1 MKGGRTA
8 GAGGKAGGI
17 AAHGGLGVL
26 VVCSLCFFLA
36 NVHRIS
42 PGVFAAEL
50 MREFSASASVMGL
63 LSSSYFYTYAI
74 LQVPVGILCDRFKPG
89 LVMGISMTAGAAG
102 SVLFAMS
109 GSLAMAIV
117 GRVVLTAGISAVF
130 IAAIR
135 LFGLAYGSDR
145 ASFATG
151 IMVAVGN
158 VGGMSATGPLAYS
171 VVNFGWRASM
181 YAIGAITL
189 AAGIAAIALTKD
201 YGHGSQQDGHP
212 GEEGLS
218 LKNGRKDYL
227 TMLILLSLAVMV
239 QYGSQMGFQGL
250 WGVPFITDV
259 YGLTKTAA
267 GNIMMLA
274 SLGAAIGAPLIGW
287 LVGSRGVSAHR
298 LALVSA
304 SIFFLSWFV
313 VIKKWDVSGLGM
325 LGAGAFLLAG
335 GSSFTS
341 VLNPYFC
348 QRYVASG
355 SRGLFFGVLN
365 AAPML
370 GGALYQPIM
379 GYVIDAFVSAG
390 KGLEAGYFSA
400 FRLGLVSAAVVL
412 ALRIVFHF
420 KYSRMK
426 GLQATGTEEMP
437 Q

>member
-1 MKGGRTA
+1 MRGGAASGTEEGSGGRN
-8 GAGGKAGGI
+8 GGF
-17 AAHGGLGVL
+17 GVL

-50 MREFSASASVMGL
+50 MREFDASASVMGL

-74 LQVPVGILCDRFKPG
+74 LQVPVGILCDRFRPG
-89 LVMGISMTAGAAG
+89 LVMGIFMTIGAAG
-102 SVLFAMS
+102 SVIFAMS

-117 GRVVLTAGISAVF
+117 GRVILTAGISAVF
-130 IAAIR
+130 IGAMR
-135 LFGLAYGSDR
+135 LFGYAYGSSG

-158 VGGMSATGPLAYS
+158 VGGMSASGPLAYA
-171 VVNFGWRASM
+171 VVNYGWRASM
-181 YAIGAITL
+181 IAIGVLTL
-189 AAGIAAIALTKD
+189 AAGTASMAVTKS
-201 YGHGSQQDGHP
+201 YGRKSRPDCIQ
-212 GEEGLS
+212 EEDGLS
-218 LKNGRKDYL
+218 LKQGRKDYL
-227 TMLILLSLAVMV
+227 GMLAVLSLAVLA

-250 WGVPFITDV
+250 WGVPFMTDV
-259 YGLTKTAA
+259 YGITKTAA

-287 LVGSRGVSAHR
+287 LVGRKGVSAHM

-304 SIFFLSWFV
+304 SIFFLSWFAIV
-313 VIKKWDVSGLGM
+313 KKWDASDLTLLGI
-325 LGAGAFLLAG
+325 GSFFLAG

-355 SRGLFFGVLN
+355 SRGLFFGMLN
-365 AAPML
+365 TAPMI
-370 GGALYQPIM
+370 GGALYQPLM
-379 GYVIDAFVSAG
+379 GYMIDRYFSAG
-390 KGLEAGYFSA
+390 KGLENGYFAA
-400 FRLGLVSAAVVL
+400 FRLGLASAAAVL
-412 ALRIVFHF
+412 ALRILYHA
-420 KYSRMK
+420 KYSKMK
-426 GLQATGTEEMP
+426 GLPATGAGEMP